1 MTWAEIEQ
9 LTYQVQQLPAGQQT
23 SQQCSQV
30 MVSAHST
37 MMEGSRVTVLEAFD
51 FLLGVAPTLGPGKPL
66 AGYDMLGDHA
76 CALDLTLRRADA
88 QHLPSPTLL
97 RELAAAVMQST
108 GRATNTALD
117 TVDPTQG
124 DLRRGNVFIGGASS
138 FPNAQKVPALVAT
151 LTGELREWIPV
162 AVTLREQLA
171 LAFEAHQRLV
181 SIHPFNDGNG
191 RTARLLMNYVQRYY
205 GQPLTIVFR
214 EERRAYFAALEQSR
228 VADDLGAFF
237 DFMRDQHGKSL
248 TYQLTASSPNDGIRG
263 STIVG
268 TEIPA

>member
-1 MTWAEIEQ
+1 MTWTQIEQ
-9 LTYQVQQLPAGQQT
+9 LTDQVQQLPPGRQQT
-23 SQQCSQV
+23 SQQLSQV

-37 MMEGSRVTVLEAFD
+37 MIEGSRVTVLEAFD
-51 FLLGVAPTLGPGKPL
+51 FLLGAAPTLGPGKPL

-76 CALDLTLRRADA
+76 RALDLALQRADA
-88 QHLPSPTLL
+88 RQLPGPALL

-108 GRATNTALD
+108 GRPTNTALG

-124 DLRRGNVFIGGASS
+124 DLRRGNVFIVGASS
-138 FPNAQKVPALVAT
+138 FPNAQKVPALVAA
-151 LTGELREWIPV
+151 LSGELRERMPV
-162 AVTLREQLA
+162 ATTLREQLE

-191 RTARLLMNYVQRYY
+191 RTSRLLMNYVQRYY

-214 EERRAYFAALEQSR
+214 EDRQAYFAALEQSR
-228 VADDLGAFF
+228 VAENLTVFF

-248 TYQLTASSPNDGIRG
+248 TYQLTAAEPPTSL
-263 STIVG
+263 
-268 TEIPA
+268 